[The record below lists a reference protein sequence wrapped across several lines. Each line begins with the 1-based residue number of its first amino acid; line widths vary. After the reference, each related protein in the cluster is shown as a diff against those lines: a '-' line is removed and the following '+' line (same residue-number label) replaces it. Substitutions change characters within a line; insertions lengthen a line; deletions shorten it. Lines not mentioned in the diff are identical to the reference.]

1 LNLLH
6 FFDFL
11 KLQQINLSKQYLT
24 PQRILAV
31 QEQLLGFINE
41 EVIPPFGRHNVAKF
55 AIGQESP
62 PPPSPLK
69 KINPI
74 KKNQR
79 ASDSS
84 VLKQSK

>member
-1 LNLLH
+1 
-6 FFDFL
+6 
-11 KLQQINLSKQYLT
+11 LQQIDFSKQYLT

-41 EVIPPFGRHNVAKF
+41 EVILLTRRYHVAKF

-62 PPPSPLK
+62 PPPSPLRK
-69 KINPI
+69 RNPP

-79 ASDSS
+79 GSDSS
-84 VLKQSK
+84 VNKKSK